1 MTTAIHTG
9 ETGAGEKGRLAEIAG
24 LGANGAAGNGV
35 AGGVAAAAGPWRPV
49 SPCSPDACLGAP
61 AALAGPV
68 HRVARLLAAVLVVL
82 AGLPLSLAATRTSP
96 ARQAAITRAWA
107 RTLLHALGVEVR
119 VTAQSG
125 GEVRVTAPAAAGPS
139 GVELRVTTPAA
150 AGPSGGGA
158 RVTEPAV
165 AGPVGGGVLVVANH
179 VSWLDPLVI
188 AATVPSR
195 PLAKREVAAWP
206 VVGRLTAASGALFI
220 DRDRLS
226 ALPAAVETIA
236 NALRAGHTVAAFP
249 EGTTWCGRGMG
260 RFRPA
265 VFQAALDAGAEIRP
279 VTLRYREGETHSTRP
294 SFVGDDSL
302 LASALRVTATR
313 GLVAEVV
320 VLAPIRHRSGT
331 AGKGRER
338 AALAGIAESRVR
350 ARIPESHPA

>member
-1 MTTAIHTG
+1 
-9 ETGAGEKGRLAEIAG
+9 
-24 LGANGAAGNGV
+24 
-35 AGGVAAAAGPWRPV
+35 
-49 SPCSPDACLGAP
+49 
-61 AALAGPV
+61 
-68 HRVARLLAAVLVVL
+68 VARLLAAVLVVL

-125 GEVRVTAPAAAGPS
+125 VEAGGTALAPAGPS
-139 GVELRVTTPAA
+139 GGGVRVTTPAA
-150 AGPSGGGA
+150 
-158 RVTEPAV
+158 

-265 VFQAALDAGAEIRP
+265 VFQAAVDAGAEIHP
-279 VTLRYREGETHSTRP
+279 VTLRYREGETPSTRP

-302 LASALRVTATR
+302 LASALRVSATR

-320 VLAPIRHRSGT
+320 VLAPIRHPGI

-338 AALAGIAESRVR
+338 VALAGIAESRVR
-350 ARIPESHPA
+350 ARIPESHQA